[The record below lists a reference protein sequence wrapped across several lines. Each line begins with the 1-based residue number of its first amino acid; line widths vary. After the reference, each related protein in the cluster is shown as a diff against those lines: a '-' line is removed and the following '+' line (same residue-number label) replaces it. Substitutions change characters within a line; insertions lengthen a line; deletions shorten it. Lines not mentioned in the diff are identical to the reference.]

1 MYSPCDRVL
10 PEPMDAESERALAA
24 RVLGGDLR
32 AVSRAISLIEDG
44 APEGARLIRE
54 LFSHTGRA
62 WVVGVTGPPG
72 VGKSTLVDRV
82 TRMFRSEGRRVGI
95 VAVDPTSPFSGGAV
109 LGDRIRMQAHAG
121 DEGVFIRSMATRGR
135 LGGLAKAAREA
146 VLVLDAAGHDVVF
159 LETVGVGQA
168 EVDITYAADVVVVVV
183 APGFGDDVQA
193 IKAGILEI
201 ADVFVVNKADCS
213 GAEGAVARLEAMLS
227 LGEPSQEDWRPQIIK
242 TQATTGDGVNDFV
255 CALDRFREYAAG
267 DDLRYQRRYRLEASE
282 LRRLLGE
289 AFWRHVEQLVSPSE
303 LDKVTAQLARR
314 ELDPYTA
321 VDAIMERALAQ
332 RDADRNS

>member
-1 MYSPCDRVL
+1 MHSPCDRVL
-10 PEPMDAESERALAA
+10 PESMDAESERALAA
-24 RVLGGDLR
+24 RVLGGDPR
-32 AVSRAISLIEDG
+32 AVSRAISLIEEG
-44 APEGARLIRE
+44 VPEGARLVSE

-82 TRMFRSEGRRVGI
+82 AKVFRSGGRRVGI

-109 LGDRIRMQAHAG
+109 LGDRVRMQTHAG
-121 DEGVFIRSMATRGR
+121 DDGVFIRSMATRGR
-135 LGGLAKAAREA
+135 LGGLAQATREA
-146 VLVLDAAGHDVVF
+146 TLILDAAGHDVVF

-168 EVDITYAADVVVVVV
+168 EVDITYAADIAVVMV

-201 ADVFVVNKADCS
+201 ADVFVVNKADHS
-213 GAEGAVARLEAMLS
+213 GAEGTVAQLEAMLS
-227 LGEPSQEDWRPQIIK
+227 LDEPSNEHWRPPIVK
-242 TQATTGDGVNDFV
+242 TQATIGDGVNDFV
-255 CALDRFREYAAG
+255 GALDRFREYAG
-267 DDLRYQRRYRLEASE
+267 DDLRYQRRYRLEVSE

-321 VDAIMERALAQ
+321 VDTIMNRVLAE
-332 RDADRNS
+332 RDADRKP

>member
-1 MYSPCDRVL
+1 MHSPCDRVL
-10 PEPMDAESERALAA
+10 PESMDAESERALAA
-24 RVLGGDLR
+24 RVLGGDPR
-32 AVSRAISLIEDG
+32 AVSRAISLIEEG
-44 APEGARLIRE
+44 VPEGARLVSE

-82 TRMFRSEGRRVGI
+82 TKVFRSGGRRVGI

-109 LGDRIRMQAHAG
+109 LGDRVRMQTHAG
-121 DEGVFIRSMATRGR
+121 DDGVFIRSMATRGR
-135 LGGLAKAAREA
+135 LGGLAQATREA
-146 VLVLDAAGHDVVF
+146 TLVLDAAGHDVVF

-168 EVDITYAADVVVVVV
+168 EVDITYAADIAVVMV

-201 ADVFVVNKADCS
+201 ADVFVVNKADHS
-213 GAEGAVARLEAMLS
+213 GAEGTVAQLEAMLS
-227 LGEPSQEDWRPQIIK
+227 LDEPSQEHWRPPIVK

-255 CALDRFREYAAG
+255 GALDRFREYAG
-267 DDLRYQRRYRLEASE
+267 DDLRYQRRYRLEVSE

-321 VDAIMERALAQ
+321 VDTIMDRVLAG
-332 RDADRNS
+332 RDADRKP

>member
-1 MYSPCDRVL
+1 
-10 PEPMDAESERALAA
+10 MDAESERALAA
-24 RVLGGDLR
+24 RVLGGEPR
-32 AVSRAISLIEDG
+32 AVSRAISLIEEG
-44 APEGARLIRE
+44 VPEGARLVSA

-82 TRMFRSEGRRVGI
+82 TKVFRSGGRRVGI

-109 LGDRIRMQAHAG
+109 LGDRVRMQTHAG
-121 DEGVFIRSMATRGR
+121 DDGVFIRSMATRGR
-135 LGGLAKAAREA
+135 LGGLAQATREA
-146 VLVLDAAGHDVVF
+146 TLVLDAAGHDVVF

-168 EVDITYAADVVVVVV
+168 EVDITYAADIAVVMV

-201 ADVFVVNKADCS
+201 ADVFVVNKADHS
-213 GAEGAVARLEAMLS
+213 GAEGTVAQLEAMLS
-227 LGEPSQEDWRPQIIK
+227 LDEPSQEHWRPPIVK

-255 CALDRFREYAAG
+255 GALDRFREYAG
-267 DDLRYQRRYRLEASE
+267 DDLRYQRRYRLEVSE

-321 VDAIMERALAQ
+321 VDTIMNRVLAE
-332 RDADRNS
+332 RDADRKP

>member
-1 MYSPCDRVL
+1 MHRPCDRVL
-10 PEPMDAESERALAA
+10 PESMDAESERALAT

-44 APEGARLIRE
+44 APEGARLVRE

-62 WVVGVTGPPG
+62 WLVGVTGPPG

-82 TRMFRSEGRRVGI
+82 ARMFRSGGRRVGI

-109 LGDRIRMQAHAG
+109 LGDRVRMQTHAG

-146 VLVLDAAGHDVVF
+146 ALVLDAAGYDVVF

-168 EVDITYAADVVVVVV
+168 EVDITYVADVVVVVV

-201 ADVFVVNKADCS
+201 ADVFVVNKADCP
-213 GAEGAVARLEAMLS
+213 GAEGAVAQLEAMLS

-255 CALDRFREYAAG
+255 GALDRFREHAG

-321 VDAIMERALAQ
+321 VDAIMDRALAQ
-332 RDADRNS
+332 RDVVRKP

>member
-1 MYSPCDRVL
+1 MLVTK
-10 PEPMDAESERALAA
+10 
-24 RVLGGDLR
+24 
-32 AVSRAISLIEDG
+32 VSLS
-44 APEGARLIRE
+44 
-54 LFSHTGRA
+54 
-62 WVVGVTGPPG
+62 GVW
-72 VGKSTLVDRV
+72 
-82 TRMFRSEGRRVGI
+82 
-95 VAVDPTSPFSGGAV
+95 
-109 LGDRIRMQAHAG
+109 
-121 DEGVFIRSMATRGR
+121 ATRGR
-135 LGGLAKAAREA
+135 LGGLARAAREA

-168 EVDITYAADVVVVVV
+168 EVDITYAADVAVVVI

-213 GAEGAVARLEAMLS
+213 GAEGVVARLEAMLS
-227 LGEPSQEDWRPQIIK
+227 LGEPSQDWRPQIIK

-314 ELDPYTA
+314 ELDPYAA
-321 VDAIMERALAQ
+321 VDAIMDRALAQ

>member
-1 MYSPCDRVL
+1 MHSPCDRVL
-10 PEPMDAESERALAA
+10 PESMDAESERALAA
-24 RVLGGDLR
+24 RVLGGEPR
-32 AVSRAISLIEDG
+32 AVSRAISLIEEG
-44 APEGARLIRE
+44 VPEGARLVSA

-82 TRMFRSEGRRVGI
+82 TKVFRSGGRRVGI

-109 LGDRIRMQAHAG
+109 LGDRVRMQTHAG
-121 DEGVFIRSMATRGR
+121 DDGVFIRSMATRGR
-135 LGGLAKAAREA
+135 LGGLAQATREA
-146 VLVLDAAGHDVVF
+146 TLVLDAAGHDVVF

-168 EVDITYAADVVVVVV
+168 EVDITYAADIAVVMV

-201 ADVFVVNKADCS
+201 ADVFVVNKADHS
-213 GAEGAVARLEAMLS
+213 GAEGTVAQLEAMLS
-227 LGEPSQEDWRPQIIK
+227 LDEPSQEHWRPPIVK

-255 CALDRFREYAAG
+255 GALDRFREYAG
-267 DDLRYQRRYRLEASE
+267 DDLRYQRRYRLEVSE

-321 VDAIMERALAQ
+321 VDTIMDRVLAG
-332 RDADRNS
+332 RDADRKP

>member
-44 APEGARLIRE
+44 APEGARLVRE

-168 EVDITYAADVVVVVV
+168 EVDITYAADVAVVVV

-201 ADVFVVNKADCS
+201 ADVFVVKKADCS

>member
-1 MYSPCDRVL
+1 MQSPCDRVL
-10 PEPMDAESERALAA
+10 TESMDAESERALAA
-24 RVLGGDLR
+24 RVLGGDPR
-32 AVSRAISLIEDG
+32 AVSRAISLIEEG
-44 APEGARLIRE
+44 VPEGARLVSE

-82 TRMFRSEGRRVGI
+82 AKVFRTGGRRVGI
-95 VAVDPTSPFSGGAV
+95 VAIDPTSPFSGGAV
-109 LGDRIRMQAHAG
+109 LGDRVRMQTHAG
-121 DEGVFIRSMATRGR
+121 DDGVFIRSMATRGR
-135 LGGLAKAAREA
+135 LGGLAQATREA
-146 VLVLDAAGHDVVF
+146 TLILDAAGHDVVF

-168 EVDITYAADVVVVVV
+168 EVDITYAADIAVVMV

-201 ADVFVVNKADCS
+201 ADVFVVNKADHS
-213 GAEGAVARLEAMLS
+213 GAEGTVAQLEAMLS
-227 LGEPSQEDWRPQIIK
+227 LDEPSHERWRPPIVK

-255 CALDRFREYAAG
+255 GALDRFREYAG
-267 DDLRYQRRYRLEASE
+267 DDLRYQRRYRLEVSE

-321 VDAIMERALAQ
+321 VDTIMNRVLAE
-332 RDADRNS
+332 RDAGRKP

>member
-1 MYSPCDRVL
+1 
-10 PEPMDAESERALAA
+10 MDAESERALAA
-24 RVLGGDLR
+24 RVLGGDPR
-32 AVSRAISLIEDG
+32 AVSRAISLIEEG
-44 APEGARLIRE
+44 VPEGARLVSE

-82 TRMFRSEGRRVGI
+82 TKVFRSGGRRVGI

-109 LGDRIRMQAHAG
+109 LGDRVRMQTHAG
-121 DEGVFIRSMATRGR
+121 DDGVFIRSMATRGR
-135 LGGLAKAAREA
+135 LGGLAQATREA
-146 VLVLDAAGHDVVF
+146 TLILDAAGHDVVF

-168 EVDITYAADVVVVVV
+168 EVDITYAADIAVVMV

-201 ADVFVVNKADCS
+201 ADVFVVNKADHS
-213 GAEGAVARLEAMLS
+213 GAEGTVAQLEAMLS
-227 LGEPSQEDWRPQIIK
+227 LDEPSHEHWRPPIVK
-242 TQATTGDGVNDFV
+242 TQATIGDGVNDFV
-255 CALDRFREYAAG
+255 GALDRFREYAG
-267 DDLRYQRRYRLEASE
+267 DDLRYQRRYRLEVSE

-321 VDAIMERALAQ
+321 VDTIMNRVLAE
-332 RDADRNS
+332 RDADRKP

>member
-1 MYSPCDRVL
+1 
-10 PEPMDAESERALAA
+10 MDAESERALAA
-24 RVLGGDLR
+24 RVLGGDPR
-32 AVSRAISLIEDG
+32 AVSRAISLIEEG
-44 APEGARLIRE
+44 VPEGARLVSE

-82 TRMFRSEGRRVGI
+82 AKVFRSGGRRVGI

-109 LGDRIRMQAHAG
+109 LGDRVRMQTHAG
-121 DEGVFIRSMATRGR
+121 DDGVFIRSMATRGR
-135 LGGLAKAAREA
+135 LGGLAQATREA
-146 VLVLDAAGHDVVF
+146 TLILDAAGHDVVF

-168 EVDITYAADVVVVVV
+168 EVDITYAADIAVVMV

-201 ADVFVVNKADCS
+201 ADVFVVNKADHS
-213 GAEGAVARLEAMLS
+213 GAEGTVAQLEAMLS
-227 LGEPSQEDWRPQIIK
+227 LDEPSHEHWRPPIVK

-255 CALDRFREYAAG
+255 GALDRFREYAG
-267 DDLRYQRRYRLEASE
+267 DDLRYQRRYRLEVSE

-321 VDAIMERALAQ
+321 VDTIMNRVLAE
-332 RDADRNS
+332 RDADRKP

>member
-1 MYSPCDRVL
+1 MHRPCDRVL
-10 PEPMDAESERALAA
+10 PESMDAESVRALAT

-44 APEGARLIRE
+44 VPEGARLVRE

-62 WVVGVTGPPG
+62 WLVGVTGPPG

-82 TRMFRSEGRRVGI
+82 ARMFRSGGRRVGI

-109 LGDRIRMQAHAG
+109 LGDRVRMQTHAG

-146 VLVLDAAGHDVVF
+146 ALVLDAAGYDVVF

-168 EVDITYAADVVVVVV
+168 EVDITYVADVVVVVV

-201 ADVFVVNKADCS
+201 ADVFVVNKADCP
-213 GAEGAVARLEAMLS
+213 GAEGAVAQLEAMLS

-255 CALDRFREYAAG
+255 GALDRFREYAG

-321 VDAIMERALAQ
+321 VDAIMDRALAQ
-332 RDADRNS
+332 RDVVRKP

>member
-1 MYSPCDRVL
+1 MHSPCDRVL
-10 PEPMDAESERALAA
+10 PESMDAESERVLAA
-24 RVLGGDLR
+24 RVLGGDPR
-32 AVSRAISLIEDG
+32 AVSRAISLIEEG
-44 APEGARLIRE
+44 VPEGARLVRE

-82 TRMFRSEGRRVGI
+82 AKVFRSGGRRVGI

-109 LGDRIRMQAHAG
+109 LGDRIRMQTHAG
-121 DEGVFIRSMATRGR
+121 DDGVFIRSMATRGR
-135 LGGLAKAAREA
+135 LGGLAQAAREA
-146 VLVLDAAGHDVVF
+146 TLVLDAAGHDVVF

-168 EVDITYAADVVVVVV
+168 EVDITYAADIAVVMV

-201 ADVFVVNKADCS
+201 ADVFVVNKADHS
-213 GAEGAVARLEAMLS
+213 GAEGTVAQLEAMLS
-227 LGEPSQEDWRPQIIK
+227 LDEPSHEHWRPPIVK

-255 CALDRFREYAAG
+255 GALDRFREYAG
-267 DDLRYQRRYRLEASE
+267 DDLRYQRRYRLEVSE

-321 VDAIMERALAQ
+321 VDTIMNRVLAE
-332 RDADRNS
+332 RDADRKP

>member
-1 MYSPCDRVL
+1 MHSPCDRVL
-10 PEPMDAESERALAA
+10 PESMDAESERALAA
-24 RVLGGDLR
+24 RVLGGDPR
-32 AVSRAISLIEDG
+32 AVSRAISLIEEG
-44 APEGARLIRE
+44 VPEGARLVSE

-82 TRMFRSEGRRVGI
+82 AKVFRSGGRRVGI

-109 LGDRIRMQAHAG
+109 LGDRVRMQTHAG
-121 DEGVFIRSMATRGR
+121 DDGVFIRSMATRGR
-135 LGGLAKAAREA
+135 LGGLAQATREA
-146 VLVLDAAGHDVVF
+146 TLVLDAAGHDVVF

-168 EVDITYAADVVVVVV
+168 EVDITYAADIAVVMV

-201 ADVFVVNKADCS
+201 ADVFVVNKADHS
-213 GAEGAVARLEAMLS
+213 GAEGTVAQLEAMLS
-227 LGEPSQEDWRPQIIK
+227 LDEPSQEHWRPPIVK

-255 CALDRFREYAAG
+255 GALDRFREYAG
-267 DDLRYQRRYRLEASE
+267 DDLRYQRRYRLEVSE

-321 VDAIMERALAQ
+321 VDTIMDRVLAG
-332 RDADRNS
+332 RDADRKP